1 MRIRLNS
8 MICSLTSMR
17 LSRRK
22 STKNG
27 VLKLASNVTLKLVT
41 EAVALV
47 TGKVMK
53 MAMVIE

>member
-1 MRIRLNS
+1 

-17 LSRRK
+17 LSQKK

-27 VLKLASNVTLKLVT
+27 GLKLASNATLKLVT